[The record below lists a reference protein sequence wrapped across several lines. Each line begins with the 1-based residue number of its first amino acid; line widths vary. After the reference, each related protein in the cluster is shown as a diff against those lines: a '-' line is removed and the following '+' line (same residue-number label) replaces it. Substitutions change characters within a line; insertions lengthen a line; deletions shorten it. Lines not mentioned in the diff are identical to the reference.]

1 MEAGV
6 VAAAEWSDTVE
17 VGTDSTVREASPRYG
32 DGKHGEGEGSVHGLE
47 RFRLRGDEPFTD
59 EEVERLENLA
69 ARIGE
74 RSGQLDA
81 GEQELLEWI
90 AEFDRLEGWKLH
102 GHRNCVDWL
111 VLWTGASRRTARE
124 RLRVARA
131 LENLPQ
137 TKDAMRHGRISFS
150 KVRAIA
156 RLGELEAE
164 DEATIVEFAE
174 KTTAPE
180 VEKLVRR
187 RRELDRPSEAE
198 RERRRHARRKLAV
211 VPDDQGMYVVRG
223 RLDPEVGA
231 ILMRALEAAS
241 DALYRVERQ
250 EPLGPER
257 PEPEQRRAD
266 ALGLLCERAL
276 AAGFGVPGRG
286 GGPVEPG
293 EEGGAGSDDA
303 PWPEA
308 AAHPEGGPAEPEGGP
323 AGPASGSAEPASG
336 SAGPAS
342 GSAEPASGSAGPASG
357 PAGPASGSAEPA
369 SGSAEPGESLCTC
382 GGHPAPIMGTHA
394 EHHQVFL
401 YLDPDAF
408 TSNGEPRHTH
418 LEDGTRVSLETVR
431 RLTCDTSVVPVLG
444 DVDGSVAGNGSVAD
458 NDSVL
463 NVGRRTR
470 TIPPA
475 IRRALWLRDG
485 GCRFP
490 GCGLRFTQGH
500 HVDHWALGGETCVD
514 NLVSLCRVHHRA
526 VHEDGFVVKALGDGR
541 FKFYS
546 PEGWPLGDTPPR
558 VLLEPGDPI
567 VELIL
572 ANRRRGVRPRWDQAT
587 ASYATEGH
595 IPDELLFRAWNVLD
609 PA

>member
-1 MEAGV
+1 
-6 VAAAEWSDTVE
+6 
-17 VGTDSTVREASPRYG
+17 VRETSPRYG
-32 DGKHGEGEGSVHGLE
+32 AARGGGEGDRESDEEARGME
-47 RFRLRGDEPFTD
+47 RLRLRDDEPLTD
-59 EEVERLENLA
+59 EEVERLEDLA

-74 RSGQLDA
+74 RSAQLHA
-81 GEQELLEWI
+81 AEQELLEWI

-111 VLWTGASRRTARE
+111 VFWTGLDRRTARE

-131 LENLPQ
+131 LERLPR
-137 TKDAMRHGRISFS
+137 TREAMGQGRLSYS
-150 KVRAIA
+150 KVRAIT
-156 RLGELEAE
+156 RLGELEAA

-187 RRELDRPSEAE
+187 RRDLDRPAEAE
-198 RERRRHARRKLAV
+198 RERRRHPRRKLAV
-211 VPDDQGMYVVRG
+211 ISDEEGMYVVRG

-250 EPLGPER
+250 EALGPER

-286 GGPVEPG
+286 DGPVEPEEEGAAGSDDASGSRAEADAESGPVGPAGNQAAVDVAGDADGTGPVEPG
-293 EEGGAGSDDA
+293 GDPTDLS
-303 PWPEA
+303 P
-308 AAHPEGGPAEPEGGP
+308 
-323 AGPASGSAEPASG
+323 
-336 SAGPAS
+336 
-342 GSAEPASGSAGPASG
+342 
-357 PAGPASGSAEPA
+357 
-369 SGSAEPGESLCTC
+369 CTC
-382 GGHPAPIMGTHA
+382 GGHPAPMLGTRP
-394 EHHQVFL
+394 EHYQVFL

-408 TSNGEPRHTH
+408 TSSGEPRHTH
-418 LEDGTRVSLETVR
+418 LEDGTRMSLETVR
-431 RLTCDTSVVPVLG
+431 RLTCDTSVVPVL
-444 DVDGSVAGNGSVAD
+444 DDGTG
-458 NDSVL
+458 SVL
-463 NVGRRTR
+463 NMGRRTR

-490 GCGLRFTQGH
+490 GCGLRFAEGH
-500 HVDHWALGGETCVD
+500 HVEHWALGGETSME

-526 VHEDGFVVKALGDGR
+526 VHEDGFRVETSGDGT

-558 VLLEPGDPI
+558 VRLEPGDPAA
-567 VELIL
+567 ELIL
-572 ANRRRGVRPRWDQAT
+572 ANRRRGARPRWDD
-587 ASYATEGH
+587 ASADFATETL
-595 IPDELLFRAWNVLD
+595 IPDRLLFGAWEVLD
-609 PA
+609 PV